1 MKTTCAYIILLFA
14 ALTLC
19 SCASTQNIT
28 VKADAGGRIIVEE
41 TLDASIAKRLLQG
54 EPGAPII
61 QLHNVSR
68 NFIFF
73 TDYTFS
79 LNSPSIIDREKKLH
93 ADFPI
98 DFVLSFPGSV
108 QNSNADKIENGKAV
122 WNLREEQELVLK
134 LSSRK
139 LNYLN
144 ITIVIALGMFLLTRT
159 LKKFFQSSQSKTAKT

>member
-1 MKTTCAYIILLFA
+1 MKNAVYLMLFA
-14 ALTLC
+14 LSAFCLS

-28 VKADAGGRIIVEE
+28 VKADTGGRIIVEE

-54 EPGAPII
+54 EPGAPLI
-61 QLHNVSR
+61 QLHNISR

-73 TDYTFS
+73 TDYMFS

-122 WNLREEQELVLK
+122 WNLKEGQELVLK

-144 ITIVIALGMFLLTRT
+144 ITIAIALGMFILTRGV
-159 LKKFFQSSQSKTAKT
+159 KKRFPQTQK

>member
-1 MKTTCAYIILLFA
+1 MKNTVYFLLFA
-14 ALTLC
+14 LSALSLC
-19 SCASTQNIT
+19 SCANTQNIT

-54 EPGAPII
+54 EPGAPLI
-61 QLHNVSR
+61 QLRNISR

-73 TDYTFS
+73 TDYMFS

-108 QNSNADKIENGKAV
+108 QNSNADKIESGKAI
-122 WNLREEQELVLK
+122 WNLKEGQELVLK

-144 ITIVIALGMFLLTRT
+144 ITIAIALGMFLLTRSF
-159 LKKFFQSSQSKTAKT
+159 KKFFRKPRQ